1 MTPPRQW
8 SLRGLSVIAFAHGV
22 SDFYSGTAPFT
33 IFLVIS
39 GQHLSPAYQGLLV
52 FVWYLTSSIV
62 QPFFGAYTDRHG
74 RWWFLPVALT
84 LTMTAL
90 SVAATLSSVSLLA
103 LCLVIGGIGSA
114 VLHPE
119 AGKYSAMLSGSRRAS
134 GISIFQIGGQLGY
147 ALGPA
152 AIATLYS
159 HLGSRGSLVMAAPGL
174 LAVAA
179 LFSLMRHVD
188 RKAEEVHASS
198 QSSAASQEPVD
209 RVGIGL
215 IMTSTALRH
224 FTSAAFITFLPNVLV
239 ARGFSNE
246 LAGYTVTAF
255 LLISSI
261 GLYAGGALSDRYG
274 PVRISIAALCGSV
287 PFLIGFFVLPLPFGI
302 PALLAGSALLA
313 VQNAPGVSMV
323 QTMLPRNLG
332 MALGLM
338 NGVSFGVGS
347 ALVAGIGVA
356 VAAFGV
362 VASLECASVAPLI
375 AALSYIIVRDR
386 VPALQVRSAQV

>member
-39 GQHLSPAYQGLLV
+39 SQHISPAYQGLLV
-52 FVWYLTSSIV
+52 LVWYLTSSIV

-74 RWWFLPVALT
+74 RWWFLPAALT
-84 LTMTAL
+84 LTTAAL
-90 SVAATLSSVSLLA
+90 SIAATVSSIWLLA
-103 LCLVIGGIGSA
+103 LCLVVGGIGSA

-152 AIATLYS
+152 AIAMLYANF
-159 HLGSRGSLVMAAPGL
+159 GARGSLVMAVPGM
-174 LAVAA
+174 LAVGS
-179 LFSLMRHVD
+179 LFVLMRHVD
-188 RKAEEVHASS
+188 RKAEEIHGSS
-198 QSSAASQEPVD
+198 QANAASNAPVD
-209 RVGIGL
+209 RVGVGL

-224 FTSAAFITFLPNVLV
+224 FTSGAFIVFLPNLLV
-239 ARGFSNE
+239 GRGLSIPA
-246 LAGYTVTAF
+246 AGETVTAF
-255 LLISSI
+255 LLISSV

-287 PFLIGFFVLPLPFGI
+287 PFLLGFFLLPMPLSLL
-302 PALLAGSALLA
+302 ALLMGSALLA

-338 NGVSFGVGS
+338 NGVSFGAGS
-347 ALVAGIGVA
+347 AMVAGVGIA
-356 VAAFGV
+356 VATFGAA
-362 VASLECASVAPLI
+362 ASLEGVSLAPLV
-375 AALSYIIVRDR
+375 AALSYLIVRDR
-386 VPALQVRSAQV
+386 VPALQVRSAT